1 MEDLKRKRVEERE
14 AKRLKKLQQLS
25 KNNSKLEMC
34 SNTKLPSRIA
44 ILMVVLSASPWTQ
57 SKLLSANQEK
67 SWMCL

>member
-25 KNNSKLEMC
+25 KNNYKVGDVFQYK
-34 SNTKLPSRIA
+34 TASRIA
-44 ILMVVLSASPWTQ
+44 ILMVVLSVSPWTQ